1 MVILTNRSMLIVTTK
16 PRSKVIMAGNELQFE
31 K

>member
-1 MVILTNRSMLIVTTK
+1 MVILTNRSKLIITSK
-16 PRSKVIMAGNELQFE
+16 PKSKVIMAGNELQFE